1 MQRGEWI
8 SQASENGI
16 VPLKI
21 ISVKDPKLGGAC
33 GEEAGEAAFWG
44 DLLCVTCVFWSVL
57 SRVLCLAPHL
67 SMRCVSEDMPRC
79 VWGCV
84 FREHG
89 LCAWF
94 MGDPG
99 RFGSWWAWG
108 WRRGPSPQR
117 STGAGGGWIQ
127 IKSKRTRGNPPF
139 TEQSLGARP
148 CARQALDTDW
158 VF

>member
-21 ISVKDPKLGGAC
+21 INVKDPKLGGAC

-44 DLLCVTCVFWSVL
+44 DLLCVTCVSSEACFLVS
-57 SRVLCLAPHL
+57 
-67 SMRCVSEDMPRC
+67 CVSPRT
-79 VWGCV
+79 
-84 FREHG
+84 
-89 LCAWF
+89 
-94 MGDPG
+94 
-99 RFGSWWAWG
+99 WAWDAFQ
-108 WRRGPSPQR
+108 RTRHAVRGAVSLE
-117 STGAGGGWIQ
+117 STVCVLGLWGTQGDLGAGEPGDDAGAPLPRGARGGGWIQ
-127 IKSKRTRGNPPF
+127 IKSKRTRGSPPF

-148 CARQALDTDW
+148 GARQALYTDW